1 MSADEPS
8 GSKGAGPDLSH
19 LEVVAFRKLLNT
31 LAVPDDEER
40 MDTDL
45 GPIDAANRIV
55 DRLDR
60 LEHELEQE
68 REARKRA
75 EQLAEDALAM
85 AEQID
90 DGRRPDGGP
99 SKKEVAMR
107 ISRDEV
113 IVQTAKGKNAGPRNA
128 GGKRADQIGSVSN
141 SEVQAMARPQHDLRW
156 QSVDDAWTDLVS
168 SFEAFHVD
176 ESGEEKRLTVN
187 PELLTGSLVRT
198 VERSVGR
205 SDLAKRLVGDSETAG
220 GR

>member
-1 MSADEPS
+1 MSTDERAAGQPTGPS
-8 GSKGAGPDLSH
+8 LDH

-31 LAVPDDEER
+31 LAIPDDEER
-40 MDTDL
+40 MNTDL

-60 LEHELEQE
+60 LEQELERE

-75 EQLAEDALAM
+75 EELAEDALAM
-85 AEQID
+85 SKQID

-113 IVQTAKGKNAGPRNA
+113 IVRTAEGKNAGARNA
-128 GGKRADQIGSVSN
+128 AGKRADRIGSVSN
-141 SEVQAMARPQHDLRW
+141 SEVQSMARPQHDLYW
-156 QSVDDAWTDLVS
+156 QSVDDAWNELVS
-168 SFEAFHVD
+168 SFDAFYID
-176 ESGEEKRLTVN
+176 DSGEEKRLTVN
-187 PELLTGSLVRT
+187 PELLDGSLVRT

-205 SDLAKRLVGDSETAG
+205 SDLAKRLVGDAETDG